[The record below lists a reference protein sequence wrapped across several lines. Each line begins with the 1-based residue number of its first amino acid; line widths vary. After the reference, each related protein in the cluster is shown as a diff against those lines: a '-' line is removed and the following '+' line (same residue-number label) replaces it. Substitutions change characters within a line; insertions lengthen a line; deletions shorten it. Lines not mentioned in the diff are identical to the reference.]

1 MEGPAVDGEKNMEK
15 AKPRD
20 CKPEWRSTI
29 EIIEKVDMVLFNRIL
44 RRMIYYLYKSDLKE
58 ISELMEELEPSHT
71 SADYSNRMYTHVP
84 NPTKASAALRDF
96 VEKVFQI
103 AGTNIAD
110 DEISRQINY
119 WLSQERSRF
128 LTIAAEKIYIP
139 LVEIRDVLDRFANV
153 PKAEYFLSPDEFIS
167 IRVSL
172 IRRFFSSNLHFI
184 NVAKHYIK
192 VIDFHR
198 ILERII
204 GPARGNGKLGGKSS
218 GLILAQ
224 SILEKEM
231 AKNPDLENIRFAISW
246 YITSDT
252 IMDFIHYN
260 ALEEMITI
268 KYMETEEIRAGYS
281 YMQQLFKH
289 AFFPPEIV
297 NQLEI
302 LLDHIGDKPIIVRSS
317 SLLEDSFEAA
327 FSGKYKSLFLANT
340 GNKKERLSALKDA
353 IAEIYSSTFGPDP
366 IEYRKERGLLDFQ
379 EEMGIL
385 IQEVVGN
392 RIGKYFT
399 PTFAGVAFSNNEF
412 RWSPRIQRED
422 GMVRLVAGLGTRA
435 VDRVGD
441 DYPYL
446 ASPGKPGLKVNIKNK
461 DIVKYSQKKIDVLN
475 LETNEFET
483 LDCDDFIEEFGD
495 EIPGIEKII
504 SIYNHGDLR
513 PPVGIFLGKS
523 EGNPLITFQ
532 NLTDH
537 SPFFK
542 QMHLILQ
549 TLQIALGA
557 PVDVEFASDGHR
569 LYILQCRPQIMARRE
584 EYCQIP
590 THVEPKKLVFQATK
604 YITTGYITN
613 ISHIVYVD
621 PFAYN
626 HLSTLDHMKHV
637 ATVVSKLNKRLPRRS
652 FILIGPGRWGSR
664 GDIKLG
670 VQVTYSDINNTSMLV
685 ELAYSKGGYIPELSF
700 GTHFFQDLV
709 ESDIKYLPI
718 YPDNDN
724 NFFNKEMF
732 DEGENLL
739 EKILPE
745 EKDMADV
752 VKVIAA
758 ADEEEGQ
765 FFSVMMDSDAE
776 KAIGYIG

>member
-1 MEGPAVDGEKNMEK
+1 
-15 AKPRD
+15 
-20 CKPEWRSTI
+20 
-29 EIIEKVDMVLFNRIL
+29 
-44 RRMIYYLYKSDLKE
+44 MIYYLYKADVKE

-71 SADYSNRMYTHVP
+71 SDDYGNRMYTNVP
-84 NPTKASAALRDF
+84 NPKKDSAALKDF
-96 VEKVFQI
+96 VERVFQI
-103 AGTNIAD
+103 ADTNIS
-110 DEISRQINY
+110 DEEIDRQINC
-119 WLSQERSRF
+119 WISQERSRF

-192 VIDFHR
+192 VIDFHH

-231 AKNPDLENIRFAISW
+231 AKHPELENIRFARSW

-260 ALEEMITI
+260 ALEETITL
-268 KYMETEEIRAGYS
+268 KYMETEEIRTGYS
-281 YMQQLFKH
+281 YLQQLFKH

-297 NQLEI
+297 NQLEV
-302 LLDHIGDKPIIVRSS
+302 LLDQIGDKPIIVRSS

-340 GNKKERLSALKDA
+340 GAKAERLAALKDA

-412 RWSPRIQRED
+412 RWSPRIKRED
-422 GMVRLVAGLGTRA
+422 GMVRLVGGLGTRA

-446 ASPGKPGLKVNIKNK
+446 ASPGKPGLKVNIKNE

-483 LDCDDFIEEFGD
+483 LDCDDFLEEFGD

-513 PPVGIFLGKS
+513 PPVGMFLGNS
-523 EGNPLITFQ
+523 EGESIITFQ

-537 SPFFK
+537 SPFFRE
-542 QMHLILQ
+542 MHLILQ
-549 TLQIALGA
+549 ILKNALNA
-557 PVDVEFASDGHR
+557 PVDVEFASDGNH

-584 EYCQIP
+584 EYSQVP

-604 YITTGYITN
+604 FITTGYLSN
-613 ISHIVYVD
+613 IEYIVYVD

-626 HLSTLDHMKHV
+626 SLQSLDRMKQV
-637 ATVVSKLNKRLPRRS
+637 ATVVSRLNKRLPRRS

-670 VQVTYSDINNTSMLV
+670 VQVTYSDINNTAMLV

-718 YPDNDN
+718 YPDEKN

-739 EKILPE
+739 PQLLPDE
-745 EKDMADV
+745 AEMVDI

-758 ADEEEGQ
+758 NQEDENQ
-765 FFSVMMDSDAE
+765 IFSVMMDSDAE
-776 KAIGYIG
+776 KAIGYLG

>member
-1 MEGPAVDGEKNMEK
+1 MEEIKE
-15 AKPRD
+15 RTR
-20 CKPEWRSTI
+20 KPEWRTTI

-44 RRMIYYLYKSDLKE
+44 RRLIYFLYKADVKE
-58 ISELMEELEPSHT
+58 IAELIQELEPSHT
-71 SADYSNRMYTHVP
+71 ATDYSNRMYSNVP
-84 NPTKASAALRDF
+84 NPKKGSAALREF
-96 VEKVFQI
+96 VERVFLI
-103 AGTNIAD
+103 ADLNIAD
-110 DEISRQINY
+110 DEISRQINC
-119 WLSQERSRF
+119 WLAQERSRF

-139 LVEIRDVLDRFANV
+139 LVEIRDVLDRYANI
-153 PKAEYFLSPDEFIS
+153 PSAECNLSPDEFIS

-172 IRRFFSSNLHFI
+172 IRRFFSSNLYFI

-231 AKNPDLENIRFAISW
+231 EKNADLKNIRFARSW

-260 ALEEMITI
+260 ALEEMITL

-281 YMQQLFKH
+281 YLQQLFKH

-302 LLDHIGDKPIIVRSS
+302 LLDQIGEKPIIVRSS

-327 FSGKYKSLFLANT
+327 FSGKYKSLFLANSGT
-340 GNKKERLSALKDA
+340 KKERLVALKDA

-392 RIGKYFT
+392 QIGKYFT

-422 GMVRLVAGLGTRA
+422 GMVRLVGGLGTRA

-446 ASPGKPGLKVNIKNK
+446 ASPGKPGLKVNVKND

-483 LDCDDFIEEFGD
+483 LDCDHFLKEFGD
-495 EIPGIEKII
+495 QIPGIEKII
-504 SIYNHGDLR
+504 SIYKDGDLR
-513 PPVGIFLGKS
+513 TPVGMFLGES
-523 EGNPLITFQ
+523 NGESLITFQ
-532 NLTDH
+532 NLTDY

-542 QMHLILQ
+542 QIHLILQ
-549 TLQIALGA
+549 ILQQALNA
-557 PVDVEFASDGHR
+557 PVDVEFASDGNH
-569 LYILQCRPQIMARRE
+569 LYILQCRPQIMARRVE
-584 EYCQIP
+584 EKQTP
-590 THVEPKKLVFQATK
+590 THVEPKKIVFQATK
-604 YITTGYITN
+604 YITTGYISN
-613 ISHIVYVD
+613 IGHIVYVD

-626 HLSTLDHMKHV
+626 HLQTLEQMKRV

-718 YPDNDN
+718 YPDEEN
-724 NFFNKEMF
+724 NLFNKELF
-732 DEGENLL
+732 DESPNLL

-745 EKDMADV
+745 EKDMRDV

-758 ADEEEGQ
+758 SESADGQ
-765 FFSVMMDSDAE
+765 AFSVIMDSDSE
-776 KAIGYIG
+776 KAIGFIS